1 MAQVIET
8 VFSIRTEESI
18 ANLNEVVNSLGRTET
33 AAKKTVKSVSDEME
47 KIPAKTQKAAS
58 GFNGLANSINQVSRE
73 LPAFAFSAQTGF
85 LAISNNIPIL
95 VDEINNL
102 RKANA
107 ALAAEGK
114 ATVPVFQQLAM
125 GILSWQTA
133 MSLAISFSVLYAKE
147 IGNLFTELTKGK
159 VGFDAAA
166 ESVKL
171 YYQSFKGTE
180 VQNAIADIERLKIDV
195 DLAKEGF
202 LTKESVVKQYNET
215 IGKTAGKLKDLSEVE
230 DFLVKGGDAYIK
242 MTLYKAAANYALE
255 EAAKSA
261 YEAQVEASTSL
272 DVAFIEARYAE
283 SLKIVRANVKDK
295 KALAKEEADIEKRKQ
310 EEITK
315 FVENAGFDSNKKR
328 KEQIDI
334 AKKFMSDAAKI
345 SKEFGFNFFDGNKE
359 KGIKKYKDEWE
370 KLKQAI
376 SDTESLI
383 ASQKIKGID
392 TTKTEASFELLK
404 KKAKEIQD
412 YLDEL
417 SGEAEKR
424 RIRAYEEDNAKN
436 EKLLK
441 ETIDREIL
449 ANKEKYSQIRN
460 NKKLTDFEL
469 LQLSKEETDAEI
481 AILEKFKEANIET
494 NNKLISDKDKS
505 LKTQQ
510 DIYDYAEKKNKESR
524 DKATQNELLE
534 IETKYI
540 NLREGKIFNNQED
553 RKLEI
558 AKQEEI
564 IKIIKAAYDKD
575 LTYAKQL
582 QQEKNKLKMMENK
595 DLETSTKE
603 ALSKELLA
611 NDIYFESLKI
621 GKEDNAQ
628 ALQDI
633 ETNRLNK
640 SLEILEKYKQKGL
653 DVDKEIL
660 SSNEK
665 LEKSKIDN
673 AKRAAKERK
682 DVEKELRDALF
693 SLAKTLQD
701 DLFKSAKTNLDD
713 ETSIQLEAL
722 DKQKEAKLISEEEFQ
737 SKRKEILNKQA
748 QTQRELDLAQ
758 IKVNTA
764 LAVIKT
770 FALLGFTPKGFIA
783 AGLAAAEGIAAYS
796 IAQSQPLPRFAK
808 GTDRVKGGIA
818 GQDSVHALLM
828 PNEAIIPAKANME
841 RQGLAKA
848 WISGDLDKHL
858 AMNYINPA
866 INEVNRKWEMSLKLN
881 QQSTF
886 IRNDNFSDRKI
897 VGELIKS
904 NRINKH
910 IANSLNEK
918 TVKPNN
924 KRLWS

>member
-18 ANLNEVVNSLGRTET
+18 ANLNEVVGALGKTE
-33 AAKKTVKSVSDEME
+33 AAGKKTAKGVSDELE

-102 RKANA
+102 RKANE
-107 ALAAEGK
+107 ALAAQGK

-147 IGNLFTELTKGK
+147 IGQLFSELMKGK

-295 KALAKEEADIEKRKQ
+295 KALAKEESDIEKRKQ

-383 ASQKIKGID
+383 ASQRIKGID

-828 PNEAIIPAKANME
+828 PNEAVIPAKANME

-866 INEVNRKWEMSLKLN
+866 INEVNRKWETSLRLN

-886 IRNDNFSDRKI
+886 IRNDNFNDRKI
-897 VGELIKS
+897 VKELIKS
-904 NRINKH
+904 NRINKY
-910 IANSLNEK
+910 IANTLNEK
-918 TVKPNN
+918 TVKSNN

>member
-18 ANLNEVVNSLGRTET
+18 ANLNEVVGALGRTEA
-33 AAKKTVKSVSDEME
+33 AAKKTSKSVSDEME
-47 KIPAKTQKAAS
+47 KIPVRTQKAVS

-147 IGNLFTELTKGK
+147 IGNLITELMKGK
-159 VGFDAAA
+159 MQFDEAS
-166 ESVKL
+166 ESIRL
-171 YYQSFKGTE
+171 YYEAFKGTE
-180 VQNAIADIERLKIDV
+180 VQTAIQDIERLRINV
-195 DLAKEGF
+195 NLAQEGF
-202 LTKESVVKQYNET
+202 LTKESVLKEYNET
-215 IGKTAGKLKDLSEVE
+215 IGKTTGKLKDLSDVE
-230 DFLVKGGDAYIK
+230 DFLVKGADAYIK
-242 MTLYKAAANYALE
+242 MTLYKTAANMALQ

-261 YEAQVEASTSL
+261 LEAQ
-272 DVAFIEARYAE
+272 IEAATSMDVTLIEAKYAE
-283 SLKIVRANVKDK
+283 SLRIVRANVKDK
-295 KALAKEEADIEKRKQ
+295 KELAKEEADIERLKQ
-310 EEITK
+310 AEIAK
-315 FVENAGFDSNKKR
+315 FIAKADFDSSRRQK
-328 KEQIDI
+328 QQTDI
-334 AKKFMSDAAKI
+334 AQKFMADAAKI
-345 SKEFGFNFFDGNKE
+345 SKEFGFNFFDGNKD

-392 TTKTEASFELLK
+392 TTKTEAAFELLK
-404 KKAKEIQD
+404 KKGKEIQD

-424 RIRAYEEDNAKN
+424 RVKAFEEDNASN

-441 ETIDREIL
+441 QTIDNEL
-449 ANKEKYSQIRN
+449 AANKEKFSQIRN
-460 NKKLTDFEL
+460 SKKLTNFEL
-469 LQLSKEETDAEI
+469 LQLSNQELEAEI
-481 AILEKFKEANIET
+481 AILERFREANNET
-494 NNKLISDKDKS
+494 NNKLISDKDKAAKGI
-505 LKTQQ
+505 L
-510 DIYDYAEKKNKESR
+510 DITEYIDKKNKEAR
-524 DKATQNELLE
+524 DKATETELLE
-534 IETKYI
+534 LETKYA
-540 NLREGKIFNNQED
+540 NLRQGKIFNNEED

-558 AKQEEI
+558 EKQKGIITI
-564 IKIIKAAYDKD
+564 IKSAYDLD

-582 QQEKNKLKMMENK
+582 QQEKNKLKLMENK
-595 DLETSTKE
+595 DLEATTKE
-603 ALSKELLA
+603 ALNKELLA
-611 NDIYFESLKI
+611 NDVFFETLKV
-621 GKEDNAQ
+621 GKEENAA
-628 ALQDI
+628 ALQAI
-633 ETNRLNK
+633 ETDRLNK
-640 SLEILEKYKQKGL
+640 NLEILEKYKQKGL
-653 DVDKEIL
+653 EVDKEIL
-660 SSNEK
+660 DSNTK
-665 LEKSKIDN
+665 LGKNKIDN
-673 AKRAAKERK
+673 AKREAKERK
-682 DVEKELRDALF
+682 DIERELRDGLF
-693 SLAKTLQD
+693 SLAKTLSD
-701 DLFKSAKTNLDD
+701 DLFKYSKNNLDA

-737 SKRKEILNKQA
+737 TKRKQILNQQA

-783 AGLAAAEGIAAYS
+783 AGLAAAEGVAAYA

-828 PNEAIIPAKANME
+828 PNEAVIPAKANME